1 MIKVLGMFDSGSLP
15 KVDYLYI
22 ESVLNQLQH
31 GTDHPE
37 QNIHI
42 FIICTHSKR
51 WREGKWKNKGWLN
64 YAIRV
69 PREAVDAMSKEEV
82 SAWVIELAK
91 KELKWGQAATAA

>member
-1 MIKVLGMFDSGSLP
+1 MVNAYLIVDEIVTPKFNYFNIEEVLTSLQ
-15 KVDYLYI
+15 KD
-22 ESVLNQLQH
+22 
-31 GTDHPE
+31 TDHPD
-37 QNIHI
+37 QKIGI
-42 FIICTHSKR
+42 FIICTNSKR
-51 WREGKWKNKGWLN
+51 WREGKWKNKEWLN